1 MRLRTLPLS
10 FSVIIMG
17 SAFAWELLNFL
28 SKILDPTKYFN
39 WTIFTFLLLTTLF
52 LQILSNLANDYG
64 DAVKGTDNDNR
75 VGPER
80 AIQSGI
86 ITAKEMKNGIIITS
100 ILSLVSGLYLLYLT
114 FGDILNLKFILFL
127 VLGLLAIAAAI
138 KYTVGKGAYGYRA
151 LGDFFV
157 FIFFGLVG
165 VGGSFYL
172 LVKESFHFGI
182 LWSAISMGAFCV
194 MVLNLNNMR
203 DRINDAASGK
213 RTMAVIL
220 GFKGAKIYHYV
231 LMIIGLSWP
240 IIVMLSVLKSPYV
253 LILLP
258 ILIIHLV
265 HLRTVIRIKEPAD
278 FDPELKKIALT
289 TFLFSI
295 LFWILLVIQ

>member
-39 WTIFTFLLLTTLF
+39 WSIFTFLLLTTLF